1 MKDLKFEE
9 KKQLKK
15 IRDNVYNKLDETYIY
30 SKDKFVQ
37 QIIKET
43 YKQSKEKL
51 IGDLIKEWILINIK
65 KSDKDFF
72 MVFEKKFRADFQ
84 ALGYKL
90 KSEEK
95 KRRIES
101 PDYPESQEE
110 WEECGWDIDKEE
122 QKLKSEDKGR

>member
-15 IRDNVYNKLDETYIY
+15 IRDYVYDKLSKTYIY
-30 SKDKFVQ
+30 EKDKFVQ

-90 KSEEK
+90 KSED
-95 KRRIES
+95 KRR
-101 PDYPESQEE
+101 EE
-110 WEECGWDIDKEE
+110 WEECEDEINKLTKEE
-122 QKLKSEDKGR
+122 YLKSEDKEDEI